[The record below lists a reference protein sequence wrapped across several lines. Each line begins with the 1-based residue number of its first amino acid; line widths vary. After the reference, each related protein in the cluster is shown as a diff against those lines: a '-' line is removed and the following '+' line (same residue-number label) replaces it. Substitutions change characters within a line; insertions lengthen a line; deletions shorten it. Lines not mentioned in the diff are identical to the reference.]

1 LVENLELTMQVSTD
15 KASTTSS
22 RVEAKKFDLPKKEE
36 SASINAAASFLEGT
50 KKKPTEGKIMWCRWR
65 WRC

>member
-36 SASINAAASFLEGT
+36 SASRNAAASFLEGT
-50 KKKPTEGKIMWCRWR
+50 KKKPT
-65 WRC
+65 